1 MSDWHPIVWK
11 VGKINT
17 VPNSDFLEITTVMNE
32 YPVVFKTGQF
42 KQGDLAAFLPYD
54 TVVPDTKQFYFLAP
68 KEKVDKTGNVVRP
81 KPKVGEVPIEYRTIK
96 SKRLRGTYSE
106 GLLVECPPGLK
117 EGDSVVE
124 YFGLTKRVYE
134 EEVEEQINQ
143 NKYKQSIQHEK
154 GPFQFPKY
162 DLDGLAK
169 YGHAFNEGEEVL
181 ICEKLEGQWYGVVY
195 TKGRLWVRS
204 RRYWKG
210 NEFPRKYY
218 RNPLV
223 RWFMNLYLTALSY
236 ITPLFIKQLNVSN
249 SEWWDIPIAQGFKA
263 KLKKYPGLMV
273 CGEWYGNVPK
283 FSYDCKTINNEL
295 IRKFR
300 VFDIWDSSTQKF
312 LEWVDVLKIANELEF
327 ETVPVLYKGPWKTD
341 RSLHVLAEGKST
353 LSDSHPR
360 EGFVMRSIPE
370 STHPSLGR
378 KIIKLKGRDYKLS
391 KG

>member
-96 SKRLRGTYSE
+96 SKRLRGTYS
-106 GLLVECPPGLK
+106 
-117 EGDSVVE
+117 
-124 YFGLTKRVYE
+124 
-134 EEVEEQINQ
+134 
-143 NKYKQSIQHEK
+143 
-154 GPFQFPKY
+154 
-162 DLDGLAK
+162 
-169 YGHAFNEGEEVL
+169 
-181 ICEKLEGQWYGVVY
+181 
-195 TKGRLWVRS
+195 RLWVRS